1 MNGTWIEVFRAGK
14 HTDASGKE
22 RTWTESDLEAIA
34 AGYDPARHEAP
45 LVVGHPKDNSPAF
58 GYVEALKRDGAVLL
72 MKPSQVPDEFTELVR
87 KGTYKKRSISLYPD
101 MTLRHVGFLG
111 GMPPAVK
118 GLKDIAFSGA
128 DDALTYEFGDYRIG
142 SVGRI
147 LQRFRDFLI
156 DKFDIDTAD
165 RVVAPWELES
175 LTAPPAEEQPATPRF
190 SEKEVQDM
198 DKMKELQDQLAA
210 KDAELQQFAE
220 KADALAAENAELKS
234 QLAQQQKAELD
245 KEFAAFCDA
254 LPTRITPAQRP
265 AVIAQMHL
273 LAGQG
278 EMEFAEADGTMVK
291 MVPLA
296 VFQESLKALPE
307 VVSFNEQV
315 TRDAAGSQLD
325 ATDAQALAK
334 KAVEYQEAEAAA
346 GRTITMTQAVNHITK
361 GGK

>member
-1 MNGTWIEVFRAGK
+1 MNGTWIEIFRAGK

-72 MKPSQVPDEFTELVR
+72 MKPSQVPDEFTDLVR

-128 DDALTYEFGDYRIG
+128 DEAVTYEFGDYRIG

-175 LTAPPAEEQPATPRF
+175 LTAPPVEDQPATPLF
-190 SEKEVQDM
+190 SEEEDMNRVQ
-198 DKMKELQDQLAA
+198 ELEAQLAVR
-210 KDAELQQFAE
+210 DSELQQFAE
-220 KADALAAENAELKS
+220 KAAALAAENTELKS
-234 QLAQQQKAELD
+234 QLAQQRKAELD

-273 LAGQG
+273 LAGQD
-278 EMEFAEADGTMVK
+278 EMEFAEADGTVVK
-291 MVPLA
+291 KLPLT

-325 ATDAQALAK
+325 ATNAQAIAK
-334 KAVEYQEAEAAA
+334 KAVEYQESEAAA